1 MLAAPPDFTTDD
13 AVHIARET
21 FAVTAA
27 TAVDLGSER
36 DQTFRLLCDGNPLA
50 IIKVSNAAED
60 VDMLDMEAAVVAHIE
75 RVDSHLRVP
84 QPWSVGDGGRA
95 SNSAAHR
102 AAYGDHWVRMYDVLP
117 GRARCSALDLPD
129 RALGHWGTTTAR
141 LGRAMRGF
149 VHPKAIR
156 RLPWDVQHAAATRPM
171 IDSIAVSAWR
181 SSVRK
186 VLDRYDD
193 VVTPAWPSLRHQV
206 VHGDLTTDNALVADD
221 GTISGI
227 VDFGDMT
234 HSALMI
240 DLAASLDS
248 LCSGRSGGEML
259 RSARL
264 IVDGYQQV
272 TPLEEIELRLIGELW
287 ATRSAVGVAIAA
299 WRAEQGLE
307 DREFAE
313 RYSRAAVAMIDTVV
327 DVGWDQVARGFGA
340 RAATT
345 PTGAAAQRR
354 RNAFGPAIEPL
365 TYDEP
370 IHLGYGDG
378 AWIIAAD
385 GRRYL
390 DAYNNVACVG
400 HAHPRVATAVARAV
414 RRINT
419 NMRYLD
425 DPTIELAERL
435 IELCPPHLDTVMLVN
450 SGSEA
455 NDLAWRMATAFTGGD
470 GALCTHHAY
479 HGITHVLTALSP
491 EIHGD
496 SLLPSWADRWRPTD
510 TYRGLHRGADEFDA
524 ALGRLGSRGHRLA
537 ATILDGVLQSDGVHD
552 LDPADVQAMV
562 RHTHDAGGLWV
573 ADEVQGG
580 HGRTGDAMWSFE
592 RFGIE
597 PDFVTLGKPMGNGI
611 PVGAVITRRDIAER
625 FAEVT
630 TFFSTFAGG
639 QVATAASLAVL
650 DVLRDEHVLA
660 RVTRV
665 GAALRRALDDVAAQH
680 AVVGDVRGMGLAIGV
695 EIVMGDTTTP
705 NPTLAAAI
713 KNAMR
718 HHGVLVGATG
728 EHGNVLKVRPPLAFA
743 DEHIEVLV
751 DALTRSLSS
760 G

>member
-1 MLAAPPDFTTDD
+1 MLARPPVFTTDD
-13 AVHIARET
+13 AVEIAQHT
-21 FAVTAA
+21 FGVAA
-27 TAVDLGSER
+27 DAAADLGSER
-36 DQTFRLLCDGNPLA
+36 DQTFRLLRDGNPVA
-50 IIKVSNAAED
+50 IMKVSNAAED
-60 VDMLDMEAAVVAHIE
+60 VDRLDMEAAAVAHIA
-75 RVDSHLRVP
+75 RVDAGLRVP
-84 QPWSVGDGGRA
+84 QPWPVGSGA
-95 SNSAAHR
+95 SHR

-117 GRARCSALDLPD
+117 GRARCRALDLSD
-129 RALGHWGTTTAR
+129 RALGHWGAMTAR

-156 RLPWDVQHAAATRPM
+156 HLPWDVQHAAATRPM
-171 IDSIAVSAWR
+171 IDAIAVSAWQ

-193 VVTPAWPSLRHQV
+193 VVAPAWPSLRHQV

-240 DLAASLDS
+240 DIAASLDS
-248 LCSGRSGGEML
+248 LCSGRSGEEML

-264 IVDGYQQV
+264 VVDGYQRV
-272 TPLEEIELRLIGELW
+272 MPFEEAELRLIGEVW

-313 RYSRAAVAMIDTVV
+313 RYSAAAVAMIDALL
-327 DVGWDQVARGFGA
+327 DAGWDQVARWFGA
-340 RAATT
+340 RLATA
-345 PTGAAAQRR
+345 PTGAVAQRR
-354 RNAFGPAIEPL
+354 YDAFGPAMEPL

-370 IHLGYGDG
+370 IHLGHGDG

-400 HAHPRVATAVARAV
+400 HAHPRVATAVARAA

-425 DPTIELAERL
+425 DPTVELAERL
-435 IELCPPHLDTVMLVN
+435 IELCPPHLDTVMFVN

-455 NDLAWRMATAFTGGD
+455 NDLAWRAATVFTGGD

-479 HGITHVLTALSP
+479 HGITHALTPLSP
-491 EIHGD
+491 EIHDD
-496 SLLPSWADRWRPTD
+496 SLLPSWVDRWRPAD
-510 TYRGLHRGADEFDA
+510 TYRNLYRGTDEFDA
-524 ALGRLGSRGHRLA
+524 ALLRLGSRGHRLA
-537 ATILDGVLQSDGVHD
+537 ATVLDGVLQSDGVYD
-552 LDPADVQAMV
+552 LDPGDVQAMV
-562 RHTHDAGGLWV
+562 QRTHDAGGLWI

-580 HGRTGDAMWSFE
+580 HGRTGESMWSFQ

-650 DVLRDEHVLA
+650 DVLRDEDVLT

-665 GAALRRALDDVAAQH
+665 GTALRRALDDVAAQH
-680 AVVGDVRGMGLAIGV
+680 EVIGDVRSIGLAIGI
-695 EIVMGDTTTP
+695 EIVTGGSTMP
-705 NPTLAAAI
+705 NPALAATI

-743 DEHIEVLV
+743 DEHIGLLI

-760 G
+760 A